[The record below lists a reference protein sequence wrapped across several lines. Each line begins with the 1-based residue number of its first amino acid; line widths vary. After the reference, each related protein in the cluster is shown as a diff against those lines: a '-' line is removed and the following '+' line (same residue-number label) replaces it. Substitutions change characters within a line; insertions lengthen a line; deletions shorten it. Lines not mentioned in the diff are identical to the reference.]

1 MGAAYGHM
9 DHPFDDRELTFG
21 DLKNIIEMGLSGNLD
36 REDNVTE
43 KLDGQNLMISWKNG
57 ELVAAR
63 NKGHLKNKGENS
75 LNVDGIMEKFEG
87 RGDIYDAFSFA
98 MKDLESAISSLDES
112 NIKSI
117 FNEGENFMNLEVVWP
132 ASANVIDYDVAQ
144 IIFHGALRYND
155 VGNVVGEVEDSA
167 LTLSN
172 MIEEVNGHI
181 QENFN
186 ISRPQFLKVPRHQN
200 FSRYKRKY
208 FGMLNKL
215 QREYLLR
222 DDDTVSLYHQKFWE
236 EFIYNSA
243 KQHRCNITEDVL
255 VGLTKRWAFNDKS
268 YSIRNIKKE
277 IKHQKFL
284 KWVLSF
290 DKNDHTYWVKENMK
304 PFERLFLEVGSEIM
318 KNIEGFLA
326 VNPNKTIQRIRRK
339 VKDSIGYIKRSR
351 DLKKIK
357 RLKDNLEKLES
368 IGGFDNIVPSEGI
381 VFKYNGK
388 TYKFTGT
395 FANSN
400 QIIGMMMY

>member
-43 KLDGQNLMISWKNG
+43 KLDGQNLMISWKDG
-57 ELVAAR
+57 KLMAAR

-75 LNVDGIMEKFEG
+75 LDVNGIMDKFEG
-87 RGDIYDAFSFA
+87 RGNIFDAFSFA
-98 MKDLESAISSLDES
+98 VKDLESAISLLDEFDV
-112 NIKSI
+112 KTI

-132 ASANVIDYDVAQ
+132 ESANVIDYDVAQ
-144 IIFHGALRYND
+144 IIFHGALKYD
-155 VGNVVGEVEDSA
+155 DGGNVIGEVEDSA
-167 LTLSN
+167 SILSN
-172 MIEEVNGHI
+172 MIESVNGNI

-200 FSRYKRKY
+200 FSKYRRKY
-208 FGMLNKL
+208 FNKLNKL
-215 QREYLLR
+215 QKEYMLK
-222 DDDTVSLYHQKFWE
+222 DDDTVSLYHQNFWE

-243 KQHRCNITEDVL
+243 SHHKYRITEDVL

-277 IKHQKFL
+277 IQNIKFL

-290 DKNDHTYWVKENMK
+290 DKNDHMYWVKENMR
-304 PFERLFLEVGSEIM
+304 PFETLFLEVGSEIM
-318 KNIEGFLA
+318 KNIEGFMA
-326 VNPNKTIQRIRRK
+326 VNPSKTIQRIRGK
-339 VKDSIGYIKRSR
+339 IKSSINYVKRGR

-357 RLKDNLEKLES
+357 KLRDNLIKLES

-388 TYKFTGT
+388 TYKFTGQ

-400 QIIGMMMY
+400 QIIGLMMY